1 MALTAT
7 DWMVIAIYLALNLL
21 ISLYYRRRSSGSTE
35 EFFVSGRNVSWWL
48 AGTSMVATTF
58 AADTPLLVTGLVAKN
73 GISGNWL
80 WWSQCLSGMMTVFFF
95 ARYWRRSEIVTD
107 VEFVE
112 LRYGG
117 KPAAFLRGF
126 RALYL
131 GALMNCLILGWVI
144 KAMISITTVLLG
156 DAIAQGRVLQVAL
169 GGHVLFHYTLG
180 APSHTALLICV
191 LILVPFT
198 GIYTFIG
205 GLWGVLVTD
214 LFQFILKMSMIIVL
228 AWVAV
233 QKIGGMTLLKIQLSH
248 VNSAVQQAGRPTGSI
263 LSFLPSFH
271 LGWTTDALW
280 TLPVITFAL
289 YLAVQWWASWYP
301 GAEPGGGG
309 YVAQRMFSA
318 KDEKNSL
325 GATLWFNIAHYAL
338 RSWPW
343 IVTGLVAVAVY
354 SPIGGLHPNA
364 EFAAEPEK
372 GYVMVL
378 RDFLPPALRG
388 LMIAAFL
395 AAFMSTVGTQ
405 LNWGTSYLIN
415 DFYRRFIVRRGSEK
429 HYVLVSKLFIVL
441 LVILSGY
448 TAAHITSIQS
458 AWQLLLGMGAGTGG
472 VLLLRWY
479 WWRINAW
486 SEISSMIAAFVVS
499 VSLQSLNF
507 SGNSSVVF
515 AKTAMITTAATTIV
529 WLVTTLLTRPEENER
544 LLRFYRRVQP
554 TVHGWRHIAQL
565 APEIK
570 PVRDFAANTFDWVM
584 GCTLVYCCMFG
595 IGELVLQAWLAGFLL
610 LLCGAVA
617 GYLIYWS
624 LSRRGWETL
633 SGAGDPAVKAS
644 DRAQV
649 ELQEGD

>member
-1 MALTAT
+1 MALNST
-7 DWMVIAIYLALNLL
+7 DWIVIAAYLLMNLL

-58 AADTPLLVTGLVAKN
+58 AADTPLFVTGVVARN
-73 GISGNWL
+73 GISGNWI

-95 ARYWRRSEIVTD
+95 ARYWRRAGILTD

-112 LRYGG
+112 LRYEG

-126 RALYL
+126 RAIYL
-131 GALMNCLILGWVI
+131 GGLMNCLILGWVI

-156 DAIAQGRVLQVAL
+156 DAIAQGRVLQIGLA
-169 GGHVLFHYTLG
+169 GHTLFRYTLG
-180 APSHTALLICV
+180 EPAHTGLLICV
-191 LILVPFT
+191 LLLVPFT

-214 LFQFILKMSMIIVL
+214 LFQFILKMTMIVVL

-233 QKIGGMTLLKIQLSH
+233 AKIGGMTLLKIQLSH
-248 VNSAVQQAGRPTGSI
+248 IDNVVRQTGQSTGSVTA
-263 LSFLPSFH
+263 FFPSFH
-271 LGWTTDALW
+271 SGWTTDAIW
-280 TLPVITFAL
+280 TLPVLTFVL
-289 YLAVQWWASWYP
+289 YLGVQWWASWYP

-325 GATLWFNIAHYAL
+325 GATLWFNIANYAM

-343 IVTGLVAVAVY
+343 VVTGLVAVAVY
-354 SPIGGLHPNA
+354 SPLGGLHPSA

-388 LMIAAFL
+388 LMVAAFL

-405 LNWGTSYLIN
+405 LNWGASYFIN
-415 DFYRRFIVRRGSEK
+415 DFYRRFVVRKGGEK
-429 HYVLVSKLFIVL
+429 HYVRASKLFIVL

-472 VLLLRWY
+472 VLMLRWY
-479 WWRINAW
+479 WWRVNAW
-486 SEISSMIAAFVVS
+486 SEISAMIAAFVVS
-499 VSLQSLNF
+499 ISLRSLQF
-507 SGNSSVVF
+507 SGNTSVVF
-515 AKTAMITTAATTIV
+515 AKTALITTAATTIV
-529 WLVTTLLTRPEENER
+529 WLATTLLTRPESDER
-544 LLRFYRRVQP
+544 LLKFYRRVQP
-554 TVHGWRHIAQL
+554 TVHGWRRVAAL
-565 APEIK
+565 APDLP
-570 PVRDFAANTFDWVM
+570 PVRDLGANTFDWVM

-595 IGELVLQAWLAGFLL
+595 IGELVLQAWMTGFVLLAIA
-610 LLCGAVA
+610 AVA

-624 LSRRGWETL
+624 LSRRGWKTL
-633 SGAGDPAVKAS
+633 SGAGDATLAS
-644 DRAQV
+644 PKP
-649 ELQEGD
+649 EIGLQEGD